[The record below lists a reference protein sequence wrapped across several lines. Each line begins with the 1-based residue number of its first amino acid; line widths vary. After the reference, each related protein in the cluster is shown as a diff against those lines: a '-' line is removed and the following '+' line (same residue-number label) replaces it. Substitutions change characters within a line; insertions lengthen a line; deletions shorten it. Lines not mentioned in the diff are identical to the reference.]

1 VLTRGNKKQAIEK
14 LRPYGPVWVAGT
26 PKQNRV
32 HNVTFFNLLLM
43 NTTFFRLFFLFFI
56 ATSCQKNMPTNYDSF
71 DHYPFYPETDLG
83 LTYLPT
89 HSTFK
94 IWAPTA
100 SEAQLRLYEKG
111 IGGTAIQTLDMK
123 KGKQGTWEA
132 HLDGDQQLKYY
143 TFQVKIDDEW
153 MEEVPDPYAKA
164 VGVNGRRAM
173 VVDLSETDPEGWE
186 NDIRPPLN
194 GYEDIIIYELHIR
207 DLSISDDSGIEQKGK
222 FLGLTE
228 TGTVNPDGLSTGIDH
243 IKSMGVTHVHLL
255 PAFDFR
261 SIDEARLEEN
271 KYNWGYD
278 PLNYNVPE
286 GSYSTDPYDG
296 RVRIREFKAMVRAL
310 HDAGL
315 RVILD
320 VVYNHTGYTKE
331 SNFNQLVPGYYYRQ
345 DSLGHFA
352 NGSACGNETA
362 SERPMMR
369 KFMIESVRHWIEEYH
384 LDGFRFDLMALH
396 DIETMNQISKMAR
409 QIDPTIFIY
418 GEGWQAGGSPL
429 AADQQATKFHAAR
442 LDHIAV
448 FSDDIRDAIKG
459 HVFSPRQGGFVSGR
473 KGLQESIKFGIV
485 AATEHPQ
492 IAYSKVNY
500 SGAPYADHPLK
511 TITYVSCHDNNTL
524 WDKIKLSRPEASQS
538 DRIKMAKLG
547 LTIVLT
553 SQGVPFLH
561 AGSEFLR
568 TKNGV
573 ENSFESPDSINQMDW
588 ARKTAYQEVVA
599 YVQALIRLRKAHPA
613 FRMKDATS
621 LQQHLTFLETQ
632 DELLV
637 AYRLS
642 DHANGD
648 DWQDILLA
656 FNGAEVAQTL
666 SLPEGTWRWVLD
678 GEKVSETPAPPIIS
692 NQIKVPAYGAIIL
705 AK

>member
-1 VLTRGNKKQAIEK
+1 MQITYE
-14 LRPYGPVWVAGT
+14 
-26 PKQNRV
+26 
-32 HNVTFFNLLLM
+32 
-43 NTTFFRLFFLFFI
+43 
-56 ATSCQKNMPTNYDSF
+56 SF
-71 DHYPFYPETDLG
+71 DQYPFYPGTDLG
-83 LTYLPT
+83 LTYSPT

-100 SEAQLRLYEKG
+100 GKAQLHLYEKG
-111 IGGTAIQTLDMK
+111 IGGAAIQTIDMK
-123 KGKQGTWEA
+123 KGKNGEWEA
-132 HLDGDQQLKYY
+132 LLDGDQKQKYY
-143 TFQVKIDDEW
+143 TFQVLIEGQW
-153 MEEVPDPYAKA
+153 MAEVPDPYAKA
-164 VGVNGRRAM
+164 VGVNGARAM

-186 NDIRPPLN
+186 DDTRPALN
-194 GYEDIIIYELHIR
+194 GYEDIIIYELHVR

-228 TGTVNPDGLSTGIDH
+228 TGTVNADGLSTGIDH

-261 SIDEARLEEN
+261 SIDETRLEEN

-296 RVRIREFKAMVRAL
+296 RVRIREFKTMVKAL
-310 HDAGL
+310 HEAGL

-320 VVYNHTGYTKE
+320 VVYNHTGFTKE

-345 DSLGHFA
+345 DSLGNFA

-429 AADQQATKFHAAR
+429 AADKQATKYHAAQ

-459 HVFSPRQGGFVSGR
+459 HVFSPKQAGFVGGRQGL
-473 KGLQESIKFGIV
+473 KESIQFGIV

-492 IAYSKVNY
+492 INYSKVNY
-500 SGAPYADHPLK
+500 SGAPYADYPLK
-511 TITYVSCHDNNTL
+511 TITYVSCHDNHTL
-524 WDKIKLSRPEASQS
+524 WDKIKLSRPDASPADQ
-538 DRIKMAKLG
+538 IKMAKLA

-573 ENSFESPDSINQMDW
+573 ENSFESPDSVNQIDW
-588 ARKTAYQEVVA
+588 GRKTAHQEVVA

-613 FRMKDATS
+613 FRMKDAAS
-621 LQQHLTFLETQ
+621 IQKHLTFLETQ

-637 AYRLS
+637 AYELKG
-642 DHANGD
+642 HANGD
-648 DWQDILLA
+648 DWEDILVA
-656 FNGAEVAQTL
+656 FNGAADAKIL
-666 SLPEGTWRWVLD
+666 SLPEGAWQVVLD
-678 GEKVSETPAPPIIS
+678 GEEMVQTSALPVMS
-692 NQIKVPAYGAIIL
+692 NRMRVPAYGAIIL
-705 AK
+705 VK